1 MCSNRPTR
9 RSPVRPTTEP
19 RKTQAI
25 YDTWRNG
32 PSHQQHSNTTRE
44 IGVVNSEQQHSKRHS
59 SRFAI
64 TTCLSSNKRNVLH
77 NGRLMPCSLGQ
88 PVGITQ
94 HSPLHQLHQLLR
106 GASDTAASQSPHY
119 QPPNLTLCKTR
130 DQPTRPHQLNS
141 LPREAKPLTHHRLHS
156 AQHQRNHLTPPNS
169 PTHSPL
175 SFHFTIQPPLLA
187 LSTCL
192 PASLPPS
199 QSPTRDNSTAWRS
212 PNKQQ
217 QARFHVPG
225 VSDVSPPE
233 PASPSPSETR
243 ATQHV
248 PQPPRQTVLRGT
260 VRGPAGRRGGGWR

>member
-106 GASDTAASQSPHY
+106 GASDTAASQSPIINPQNLHY
-119 QPPNLTLCKTR
+119 VKREINLPVHT
-130 DQPTRPHQLNS
+130 NS
-141 LPREAKPLTHHRLHS
+141 
-156 AQHQRNHLTPPNS
+156 
-169 PTHSPL
+169 THSHEKPSHSL
-175 SFHFTIQPPLLA
+175 TIAFTRRN
-187 LSTCL
+187 T
-192 PASLPPS
+192 
-199 QSPTRDNSTAWRS
+199 
-212 PNKQQ
+212 
-217 QARFHVPG
+217 
-225 VSDVSPPE
+225 
-233 PASPSPSETR
+233 SET
-243 ATQHV
+243 T
-248 PQPPRQTVLRGT
+248 
-260 VRGPAGRRGGGWR
+260 